1 MRYFKHDNLNINE
14 LMTFEDRE
22 YLNLVFY
29 FVVENIV
36 GLQGSD
42 ESIIIWLERTKAVE
56 VSNQV
61 VDDLLAELEAKMNAL
76 IAAAAE
82 EPVVETPIE

>member
-29 FVVENIV
+29 FIVENIV

-42 ESIIIWLERTKAVE
+42 ESINIWLERTKASE
-56 VSNQV
+56 VSKQV
-61 VDDLLAELEAKMNAL
+61 VDAILTDFEAKMNE
-76 IAAAAE
+76 IIAAE
-82 EPVVETPIE
+82 EGAQPVVAQ